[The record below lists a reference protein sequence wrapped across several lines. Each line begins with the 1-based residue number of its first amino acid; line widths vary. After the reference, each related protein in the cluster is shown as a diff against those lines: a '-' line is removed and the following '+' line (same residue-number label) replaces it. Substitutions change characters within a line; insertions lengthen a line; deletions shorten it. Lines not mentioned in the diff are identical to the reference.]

1 MLIGESRVE
10 RLVVHRVGNQARG
23 EGLQLSERACDVD
36 DSVSSLILSGY
47 LRGVVSDKKKHQFF
61 HESDLNLNEIYHYTR
76 QFFRDELDFLTV
88 SQRIAK
94 HLYARSQHPN
104 ISAGDLFVIL
114 FAGLSD
120 GERELRAL
128 GVFKSEVRDDF
139 LSVIEAGEVFDIRHA
154 SGINPRLID
163 KGALIL
169 ENSPLVYAVD
179 RGGQQAKFWLDDFLK
194 AMRVP
199 DANSSSRMVASVVE
213 QLSEEIAD
221 PLEQARF
228 KDEFLAVCGAE
239 EEMST
244 GQVSSIAEKFVG
256 KEQVSQA
263 FDSAAEAYG
272 FALDEEARLPAQNM
286 AKRLEKSLSK
296 YGIGHGISVLLP
308 TGITLKNIQSVNDGE
323 GELSLTLK
331 LHKRD

>member
-1 MLIGESRVE
+1 MRWI
-10 RLVVHRVGNQARG
+10 
-23 EGLQLSERACDVD
+23 
-36 DSVSSLILSGY
+36 
-47 LRGVVSDKKKHQFF
+47 
-61 HESDLNLNEIYHYTR
+61 
-76 QFFRDELDFLTV
+76 
-88 SQRIAK
+88 
-94 HLYARSQHPN
+94 
-104 ISAGDLFVIL
+104 
-114 FAGLSD
+114 
-120 GERELRAL
+120 
-128 GVFKSEVRDDF
+128 
-139 LSVIEAGEVFDIRHA
+139 
-154 SGINPRLID
+154 
-163 KGALIL
+163 
-169 ENSPLVYAVD
+169 
-179 RGGQQAKFWLDDFLK
+179 GGQQAKFWLDDFLK

-228 KDEFLAVCGAE
+228 KDEFLAVCETE
-239 EEMST
+239 EEMSA

-256 KEQVSQA
+256 KDQVSQA
-263 FDSAAEAYG
+263 FDNAAETYG
-272 FALDEEARLPAQNM
+272 FALDDDARLPAQSM

>member
-1 MLIGESRVE
+1 
-10 RLVVHRVGNQARG
+10 
-23 EGLQLSERACDVD
+23 
-36 DSVSSLILSGY
+36 
-47 LRGVVSDKKKHQFF
+47 
-61 HESDLNLNEIYHYTR
+61 
-76 QFFRDELDFLTV
+76 
-88 SQRIAK
+88 
-94 HLYARSQHPN
+94 
-104 ISAGDLFVIL
+104 
-114 FAGLSD
+114 
-120 GERELRAL
+120 
-128 GVFKSEVRDDF
+128 
-139 LSVIEAGEVFDIRHA
+139 
-154 SGINPRLID
+154 
-163 KGALIL
+163 
-169 ENSPLVYAVD
+169 VYAVD